1 MQISPADCHWLSGYP
16 PGGQATIDAS
26 AYANVIDLMER
37 TTAAHA
43 NSVAIATAGEVLTFT
58 ELLARS
64 RAWAAWLIGA
74 GIHPGDRVAVMLPN
88 VPAFP
93 VALLGTL
100 RAGAVQV
107 SINPMYTAREL
118 RHQLQDSGARVLV
131 AFHEALPVLRTA
143 LAGTAIERLVIVGGE
158 PQAIEVGL
166 RTTAFAQALAQG
178 AALPRLHAPPLSHD
192 HLALLQYTGGTTGVS
207 KGAEL
212 THGNLVANVLQ
223 VRAMLAGT
231 VDQGRETIVTA
242 LPLYHI
248 FALTVN
254 FLTFASFGARN
265 VLVANPR
272 DPAQLAA
279 AFTDEKVT
287 VVTGVNTL
295 FGGLLALPQLKDV
308 DLRRVKLAIGGG
320 SAIQSAVSDGWHART
335 GRHILEGYGLSETA
349 PVVTINSWANA
360 EFTASVGLP
369 VPSTHVAIV
378 DEQGRPLPTGSEGE
392 ICVKGPQ
399 VMRGYWNQP
408 EATSAAFT
416 RDGYFRTGDIGTM
429 DTRGLVRILDRKKDM
444 VLVSGFNVY
453 PAEIE
458 EVIARLPAVA
468 ECAVRGVPDARSGEL
483 VKAFIV
489 RRSGEALTEA
499 AVLAYCRDNLAAYK
513 VPKVVEFIAELPKSA
528 VGKILRRNLYAASQ
542 QTTA

>member
-1 MQISPADCHWLSGYP
+1 MHIAPADCLWLSGYP
-16 PGGQATIDAS
+16 PGAQATIDAS

-43 NSVAIATAGEVLTFT
+43 NSVAIAAAGEVLTFT

-74 GIHPGDRVAVMLPN
+74 GIHPGERVAVMLPN

-93 VALLGTL
+93 VTLLGTL
-100 RAGAVQV
+100 GAGAVQV

-118 RHQLQDSGARVLV
+118 QHQLQDSGARVLV
-131 AFHEALPVLRTA
+131 AFHETLPVVRTA
-143 LAGTAIERLVIVGGE
+143 LAGTAIECLVIVGGE
-158 PQAIEVGL
+158 PQAMEADLLTI
-166 RTTAFAQALAQG
+166 AFAQALAQG
-178 AALPRLHAPPLSHD
+178 AAPPRFHAPSLSHD

-223 VRAMLAGT
+223 VRAMLGG
-231 VDQGRETIVTA
+231 VIDQGRETIVTA

-279 AFTDEKVT
+279 AFTDNKVT

-295 FGGLLALPQLKDV
+295 FGSLLALPQLKDV
-308 DLRRVKLAIGGG
+308 DLRPVKLALGGG
-320 SAIQSAVSDGWHART
+320 SATQSAVSDRWRART

-349 PVVTINSWANA
+349 PVVTVNSWANA
-360 EFTASVGLP
+360 GFTASVGLP
-369 VPSTHVAIV
+369 VPSTDVAIV
-378 DEQGRPLPTGSEGE
+378 DEQGQPLPTGSEGE

-399 VMRGYWNQP
+399 VMRAYWNQP
-408 EATSAAFT
+408 EATAAAFT

-429 DTRGLVRILDRKKDM
+429 DTKGLVRILDRKKDM

-499 AVLAYCRDNLAAYK
+499 DVLAYCRDNLTAYK

-528 VGKILRRNLYAASQ
+528 VGKILRRNLDAASQ
-542 QTTA
+542 PATT

>member
-1 MQISPADCHWLSGYP
+1 MHIAPADCLWLSGYP
-16 PGGQATIDAS
+16 PGGPATIDAS

-43 NSVAIATAGEVLTFT
+43 NSVAIAAAGEVLTFT

-64 RAWAAWLIGA
+64 RAWAAWLIRA
-74 GIHPGDRVAVMLPN
+74 GIHPGERVAVMPAERPGLPGH
-88 VPAFP
+88 A
-93 VALLGTL
+93 ARYARCRC
-100 RAGAVQV
+100 RASQHQPDVHRTG
-107 SINPMYTAREL
+107 EL
-118 RHQLQDSGARVLV
+118 QHQLQDSGARVLV
-131 AFHEALPVLRTA
+131 AFHETLPVVRAA
-143 LAGTAIERLVIVGGE
+143 LAGTAIECLVIVGGE
-158 PQAIEVGL
+158 PQAMEADLLTI
-166 RTTAFAQALAQG
+166 AFAHALAQG
-178 AALPRLHAPPLSHD
+178 AALPRFHPPTLSHD

-223 VRAMLAGT
+223 VRAMLGGAI
-231 VDQGRETIVTA
+231 DQGRETIVTA

-254 FLTFASFGARN
+254 FLTFASFGTRN

-295 FGGLLALPQLKDV
+295 FGSLLALPQLKDV
-308 DLRRVKLAIGGG
+308 DLRPVKLAIGGG
-320 SAIQSAVSDGWHART
+320 SATQSAVSDGWHART

-349 PVVTINSWANA
+349 PVVTVNSWANA

-369 VPSTHVAIV
+369 VPSTDVAIV
-378 DEQGRPLPTGSEGE
+378 DEQGQPLPTGSEGE

-408 EATSAAFT
+408 EATAAAFT
-416 RDGYFRTGDIGTM
+416 RDGYFRTAEIGTM
-429 DTRGLVRILDRKKDM
+429 DTKGLVRILDRKKDM

-458 EVIARLPAVA
+458 DVIGRLPAVA
-468 ECAVRGVPDARSGEL
+468 ECAVEGRAGRSQ
-483 VKAFIV
+483 
-489 RRSGEALTEA
+489 R
-499 AVLAYCRDNLAAYK
+499 
-513 VPKVVEFIAELPKSA
+513 
-528 VGKILRRNLYAASQ
+528 
-542 QTTA
+542 